1 MNKTVGFSK
10 MNNSDK
16 NDACFQVTSKLIGE
30 QKYGE
35 AIGCLQKIIETDTK
49 NKKAIAFLEHLK
61 KIMEFQNRDIFAST
75 NLDLDPWL
83 E

>member
-1 MNKTVGFSK
+1 MS
-10 MNNSDK
+10 NSDK
-16 NDACFQVTSKLIGE
+16 NDDCFQVTSKLIGE

-35 AIGCLQKIIETDTK
+35 AIDCLQKIIETGTQ
-49 NKKAIAFLEHLK
+49 NKKALAFLEHLMN
-61 KIMEFQNRDIFAST
+61 IMKYQNRDIFAST